1 MQRQTFRLGL
11 PTLLLSV
18 ILLPGQGILSA
29 DTITDPNLGVSYTAT
44 STFTPITDNTFDVF
58 LVADATGFSAGSGFL
73 TALSLAYKTGSDIA
87 SSVSLLEA
95 PGGVS
100 AWSSEIPG
108 GLDASGCNGN
118 GANSGDVCF
127 QYTSSSTTN
136 TVVPGGPYTFEFAV
150 TMPGSDALTAA
161 SDIKA
166 AYNTAV
172 DNSGKNL
179 GLTSMAITIQACG
192 GTTGIPCGG
201 EIPEPTSL
209 VLLGGGLIAIATIRR
224 RRLSV
229 GRVPGCAESRII

>member
-1 MQRQTFRLGL
+1 MKGFRFGILA
-11 PTLLLSV
+11 LLLLTIS
-18 ILLPGQGILSA
+18 IFGERILSA
-29 DTITDPNLGVSYTAT
+29 DTITDTNLGVTYTAT
-44 STFTPITDNTFDVF
+44 STFTPVTDNTFDVF

-100 AWSSEIPG
+100 AWSLEMPG
-108 GLDASGCNGN
+108 GLDAGGCNGH

-127 QYTSSSTTN
+127 QYMSSNAMN

-150 TMPGSDALTAA
+150 TMPGTDALTAA

-179 GLTSMAITIQACG
+179 GLTSMSITIQACG
-192 GTTGIPCGG
+192 DNTGVPCGG
-201 EIPEPTSL
+201 AVPEPTSL
-209 VLLGGGLIAIATIRR
+209 TLIGGGLIAIFAILRRR
-224 RRLSV
+224 RRLQV
-229 GRVPGCAESRII
+229 ATRDQQGRA